1 MLVEIN
7 DLKYNVNFETNV
19 FTVSNDRLMM
29 VVDANDVIGQYEH
42 GTIDMK
48 ELLYK
53 RFQRA
58 VIELEVL

>member
-1 MLVEIN
+1 MLVEMN
-7 DLKYNVNFETNV
+7 DLNYKADFDANV

-29 VVDANDVIGQYEH
+29 VVDANDVIGQYEY

-58 VIELEVL
+58 VVELEVL